1 MTDGNYFGARDIT
14 ILNDEVAAFKGLT
27 TFDVSGSHGTLVSD
41 IFSFSLRLVILDHV
55 GCDRR
60 KRKQDRKAQNADG
73 AQSHNFPR
81 ELE

>member
-1 MTDGNYFGARDIT
+1 MTDGNYFSARNIT

-55 GCDRR
+55 G
-60 KRKQDRKAQNADG
+60 
-73 AQSHNFPR
+73 
-81 ELE
+81 